1 MGLATW
7 ARRAERRAGLTLP
20 RPSGEQVVGI
30 GVGLVVLY
38 LVLTPL
44 VALVFSSFRATG
56 NRLPFEA
63 TEFTLANYVAVF
75 TSPVTYR
82 LLLNTLWYA
91 VGSVALALVLA
102 VGFGYLLER
111 SDLPARRVFRM
122 LLLSAMAVPGLVN
135 AMAWILLA
143 NPNNGLLNLLL
154 RPLVGSSGPGPVDVY
169 SIPWMIAITGVFL
182 VPSMYVMIAGTFS
195 RMDPALEDAAAVS
208 GAGRLQTFRRVT
220 LPLLLPG
227 VLAAA
232 MYYFILVT
240 ETFDIP
246 AILGLSQGI
255 LTFST
260 MIYQATHPPG
270 GALPDFGLAS
280 GYAMIQLVASLGL
293 ILVYGRVTR
302 QSAQFSVITGKA
314 YQPQVI
320 RLGRLRPV
328 ALVAAAGYFAVTVIL
343 PFLMLVWAS
352 LLPFYAPPS
361 AAALGR
367 VSLDNYLKAA
377 RFPML
382 LDALQNTAVVALV
395 VGVATV
401 VLATIIA
408 WMSVRSLFR
417 GSALPERLTFLVV
430 ATPSI
435 VFGLALM
442 FLYLSV
448 PLPIYG
454 TVAILIIALLTRF
467 LPFATRVMSAALL
480 QIHRELEEA
489 ARISGADFASILRK
503 IVVPLVS
510 SSFLGAW
517 LWVVIHAVRETT
529 LMIMLFVTTNLTL
542 GSLLW
547 ITWMHSGDIGLACA
561 IAVPLVLVSAAG
573 TWVLA
578 GTRLGVRGG

>member
-1 MGLATW
+1 VGLATW

-102 VGFGYLLER
+102 VAFGYLLER
-111 SDLPARRVFRM
+111 SDLPGRRVFRM

-143 NPNNGLLNLLL
+143 NPNNGLLNLLV
-154 RPLVGSSGPGPVDVY
+154 RPLVGSNGPGPVDVY
-169 SIPWMIAITGVFL
+169 SIPWMIAITGGFL

-208 GAGRLQTFRRVT
+208 GAGGLQTFRRVT

-280 GYAMIQLVASLGL
+280 GYAMIQLAASLGL

-328 ALVAAAGYFAVTVIL
+328 ALVAAAVYFGVTVIL

-367 VSLDNYLKAA
+367 VSFANYLKAA
-377 RFPML
+377 RFPTL

-408 WMSVRSLFR
+408 WMSVRSIFR
-417 GSALPERLTFLVV
+417 GSALPERMTFLVV

-467 LPFATRVMSAALL
+467 LPFATRVMAAALL

-561 IAVPLVLVSAAG
+561 IAVPLVLVSAVG

-578 GTRLGVRGG
+578 GTRLGARGG